1 MSSCPSNDAEED
13 PSKETL
19 ENISPPPIT
28 NNNNSNININ
38 TNNNN
43 STPIDKPYL
52 TIADQEIV
60 GIGGKQGYT
69 YDVNKLK
76 NNLVQKSVRQFKQ
89 DLHLLLLNIPPPNNL
104 KAESK
109 RRFQIE
115 EKLAALVSAN
125 PVATTTDSNLLEGA
139 WELAFVSDNAL
150 EILDEARFIYSRKSE
165 VMKKTDLGAGNWKL
179 SGGSGGGKLE
189 NPLNTWKR
197 TIFLEELDDDEDPFM
212 MDTVSLFRGL
222 WSVQRF
228 YSITGVSVP
237 TLVWMV

>member
-89 DLHLLLLNIPPPNNL
+89 DLHLLLLNIPPPNNP

-165 VMKKTDLGAGNWKL
+165 VVKKTDTGAGNWKL

-237 TLVWMV
+237 TLV